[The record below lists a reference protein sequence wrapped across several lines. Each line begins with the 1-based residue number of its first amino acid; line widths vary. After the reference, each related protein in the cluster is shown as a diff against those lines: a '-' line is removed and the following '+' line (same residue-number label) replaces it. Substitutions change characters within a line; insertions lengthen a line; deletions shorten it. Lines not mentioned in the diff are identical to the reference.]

1 MLIELRDL
9 LVRFLG
15 LGLFLAVAFRGL
27 IFFFESDIMLNASHD
42 GKAFALFLFATSVWI
57 AILYLIVTY
66 TNIIANKLKYNS

>member
-27 IFFFESDIMLNASHD
+27 IFLFESDIMLNASHD
-42 GKAFALFLFATSVWI
+42 GNALTLFLFTTGAWV
-57 AILYLIVTY
+57 AILYFILIY
-66 TNIIANKLKYNS
+66 TNKIANKLKS